1 MAQVN
6 LGRVTGYSAYEIAVE
21 NGFVGTEQEWLASLK
36 GQKGDTGSAGPQGE
50 VGPTGPAGSNGTN
63 GQDGADGTTFTPSVS
78 AEGVISWTN
87 DGGKTN
93 PQSVNIKGPAGTT
106 QWSGIE
112 DKPFSTIGTGLS
124 VSEGVLS
131 ADGGS
136 GSSYTAGNGIDIT
149 NNVITN
155 SQKGEKIVDV
165 TVTNNMSSVTQR
177 WNEATKEYVYA
188 SILGGPTLYPCALT
202 DGLNVY
208 RLAYRYAGSSPKYGI
223 FVSNTTG
230 SNVNKAGYIKI
241 SYYYSSTPDSMECG
255 YFTPEIYTAG
265 DGIDITNNVISA
277 EVPENPIHRITLST
291 FDAAAFTAA
300 QTAHNAGKLVLLDDD
315 TRNFHNLSLL
325 GIYTDFSQET
335 DGQGNPV
342 PFMAFNKVDAWVDG
356 NRSVY
361 DGRNYQLYASG
372 NVYTSNPYLEYTQQ
386 SSGPVLNSFWL
397 GYGDEPNQTTL
408 FGLNDAVDGVVQD
421 NKYVFNI
428 NAQLS
433 EAINNSTTYGYNIQG
448 NNFGDNGGSQFTWVD
463 ETDFHAWVLENGA
476 TKMYVAPQGSSQTE
490 VMITVE
496 FDPNWTPPTESS
508 GN

>member
-1 MAQVN
+1 
-6 LGRVTGYSAYEIAVE
+6 
-21 NGFVGTEQEWLASLK
+21 
-36 GQKGDTGSAGPQGE
+36 
-50 VGPTGPAGSNGTN
+50 
-63 GQDGADGTTFTPSVS
+63 
-78 AEGVISWTN
+78 
-87 DGGKTN
+87 
-93 PQSVNIKGPAGTT
+93 
-106 QWSGIE
+106 
-112 DKPFSTIGTGLS
+112 
-124 VSEGVLS
+124 
-131 ADGGS
+131 
-136 GSSYTAGNGIDIT
+136 
-149 NNVITN
+149 
-155 SQKGEKIVDV
+155 
-165 TVTNNMSSVTQR
+165 
-177 WNEATKEYVYA
+177 
-188 SILGGPTLYPCALT
+188 
-202 DGLNVY
+202 
-208 RLAYRYAGSSPKYGI
+208 
-223 FVSNTTG
+223 
-230 SNVNKAGYIKI
+230 
-241 SYYYSSTPDSMECG
+241 MECG

-496 FDPNWTPPTESS
+496 FDPNWQPPASTVEGVSLVDVSS
-508 GN
+508 GNSLYNASNLGITDVGGVWTINGAQLSSALSSGQELDVSISGSNVPSVSNSRVTLAAITDTPNLTATASPWTMTFYPQSSNVYNISLTIGGQN